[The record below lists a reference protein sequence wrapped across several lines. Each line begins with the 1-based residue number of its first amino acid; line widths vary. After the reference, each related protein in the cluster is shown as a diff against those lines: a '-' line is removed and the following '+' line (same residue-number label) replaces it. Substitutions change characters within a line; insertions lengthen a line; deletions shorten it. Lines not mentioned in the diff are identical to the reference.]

1 PSSGLSHMLDDDEL
15 FRNLPTSFLIFR
27 IYSRDHRY
35 DRELNDALQ
44 KVAGGTGGDTR
55 TNM

>member
-1 PSSGLSHMLDDDEL
+1 MLDDDEL